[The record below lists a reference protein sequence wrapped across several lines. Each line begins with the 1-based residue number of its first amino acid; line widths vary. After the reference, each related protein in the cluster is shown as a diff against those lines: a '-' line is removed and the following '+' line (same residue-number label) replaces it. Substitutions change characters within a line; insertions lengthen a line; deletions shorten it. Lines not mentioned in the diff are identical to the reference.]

1 MSKNTKHTSQHES
14 APTLSLRAW
23 IKSDVGRVRKNNE
36 DNSVADTANHLFVV
50 ADGMGGHEHGDL
62 ASGTAVESLRNYLH
76 NAMTGLKAFAL
87 DPSPERCRWAEQ
99 VVHGAFQAANAD
111 VYNQALQKGV
121 QENMGTTLSLLLVLS
136 PNRAV
141 VGHVGDSR
149 IYRVRNKEVKQI
161 TEDQTLLQQQLKS
174 GAVRPEDAN
183 KVPFGNTLLQA
194 IGYRSEVAPD
204 VFWLDIQPGDQFLL
218 CSDGLS
224 NYLIEDEIVTVF
236 SKARGEQIVP
246 RLIDCANARGGR
258 DNITA
263 VVVEIED
270 VHDNLGSTQL
280 DLSSDILGQCPLF
293 RGFEMPEI
301 MRLLPLGQ
309 LRAFIKDE
317 YLQVEGSE
325 SQGMFMLLAGRVG
338 LYRRNTWLMT
348 VGPGGHFGD
357 FPLFDQRSTAETA
370 VCEEEV
376 RAILFSHES
385 LRKFTQ
391 DNKELGI
398 KLLFN
403 LGEAHVRRLRNH
415 EGRLVQLL
423 GQ

>member
-1 MSKNTKHTSQHES
+1 M
-14 APTLSLRAW
+14 
-23 IKSDVGRVRKNNE
+23 
-36 DNSVADTANHLFVV
+36 
-50 ADGMGGHEHGDL
+50 
-62 ASGTAVESLRNYLH
+62 
-76 NAMTGLKAFAL
+76 
-87 DPSPERCRWAEQ
+87 
-99 VVHGAFQAANAD
+99 
-111 VYNQALQKGV
+111 
-121 QENMGTTLSLLLVLS
+121 
-136 PNRAV
+136 
-141 VGHVGDSR
+141 
-149 IYRVRNKEVKQI
+149 
-161 TEDQTLLQQQLKS
+161 QQQLKS

>member
-1 MSKNTKHTSQHES
+1 MATKQTSQHES
-14 APTLSLRAW
+14 SSTLSLRAW

-36 DNSVADTANHLFVV
+36 DNSVADTANHIFVV

-76 NAMTGLKAFAL
+76 NAMTGLKAFSI
-87 DPSPERCRWAEQ
+87 DPSPERERWVEQ
-99 VVHGAFQAANAD
+99 VVSGAFQAANAD

-161 TEDQTLLQQQLKS
+161 TEDQTLLQQQLRT

-194 IGYRSEVAPD
+194 IGYRAEVSPE
-204 VFWLDIQPGDQFLL
+204 VFWIDIQPGDQFLL

-270 VHDNLGSTQL
+270 VNDNLGSTQL

-317 YLQVEGSE
+317 PLQVEGTD
-325 SQGMFMLLAGRVG
+325 SQGMFMILAGRVG

-348 VGPGGHFGD
+348 VGSGGHFGD
-357 FPLFDQRSTAETA
+357 FPLFDQRSSAETA

-376 RAILFSHES
+376 RAILFSHDA
-385 LRKFTQ
+385 LRKFIQ
-391 DNKELGI
+391 DHKDLAI